1 MGDNL
6 RLLVSQRK
14 TDIFNI
20 DDFRT
25 IFIKQDNVMI
35 LGIKNSD
42 RTMPIGEYHTQGE
55 AYEAIRIM
63 TQRLASNSDV
73 VYAPT
78 DNEVKNKDF
87 YKAMAGNGK
96 KTVRRGGS

>member
-42 RTMPIGEYHTQGE
+42 RTMPIGEYHTQEE
-55 AYEAIRIM
+55 AWFESSVI
-63 TQRLASNSDV
+63 L
-73 VYAPT
+73 
-78 DNEVKNKDF
+78 
-87 YKAMAGNGK
+87 
-96 KTVRRGGS
+96 

>member
-1 MGDNL
+1 L

-42 RTMPIGEYHTQGE
+42 RTMPIGEYQSKEE
-55 AYEAIRIM
+55 AHEAIRIM
-63 TQRLASNSDV
+63 AQRLASNSDV
-73 VYAPT
+73 VHVPSE
-78 DNEVKNKDF
+78 DEVKNKDF
-87 YKAMAGNGK
+87 YKARAGNGK
-96 KTVRRGGS
+96 KTVRRGDS

>member
-1 MGDNL
+1 M
-6 RLLVSQRK
+6 RLLISQRG

-42 RTMPIGEYHTQGE
+42 RTIPVGNYHTQEE

-63 TQRLASNSDV
+63 TQRLSSNSDV
-73 VYAPT
+73 VYVPT
-78 DNEVKNKDF
+78 DDEVKNKNF
-87 YKAMAGNGK
+87 YKARSGNGK
-96 KTVRRGGS
+96 KTVRRGDS